1 MPPSRRPPPALPA
14 SQVGTLNLV
23 RKVTRTLT
31 VDTTTD
37 AADAIAV
44 RADMDRA
51 QVPHTFD
58 VEHIAGPRGAGARWR
73 FNIPGQMLVV
83 NIDDLPII
91 KALIAALDAERVAA
105 RDAEIRDRGRKVVE
119 QDQELLD
126 RLAQ

>member
-1 MPPSRRPPPALPA
+1 MPPSKRPPPPA
-14 SQVGTLNLV
+14 APRGATLNLV

-37 AADAIAV
+37 AADALAK
-44 RADMDRA
+44 RADMEPA

-58 VEHIAGPRGAGARWR
+58 VEHLAGPRGAGARWR

-83 NIDDLPII
+83 NVDDLPII

-105 RDAEIRDRGRKVVE
+105 RDADIRERGRRIVE
-119 QDQELLD
+119 QNQELLD